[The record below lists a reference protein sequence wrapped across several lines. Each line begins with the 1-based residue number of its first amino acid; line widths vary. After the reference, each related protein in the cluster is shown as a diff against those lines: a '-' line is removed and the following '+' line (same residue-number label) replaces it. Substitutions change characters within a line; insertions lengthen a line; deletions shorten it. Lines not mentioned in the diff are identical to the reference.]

1 MDPNFG
7 YGIVGSVLVIA
18 NFLIGMPFAIVI
30 WGPRFRGSLERRLN
44 DLLYA
49 KILFTGSVLLNAV
62 WFAQAFFPPQRSNNT
77 FLSWTTDS
85 GTQFSVMFIG
95 FLLLCASILA
105 GLRRQGAG
113 KRVLLVGQY
122 FLLLLSSLCWILLL
136 PYMLNRLP
144 E

>member
-1 MDPNFG
+1 MGPHFG
-7 YGIVGSVLVIA
+7 EGVALSVLVVA

-30 WGPRFRGSLERRLN
+30 WGSGFRGSLEKRLN

-62 WFAQAFFPPQRSNNT
+62 WFARAFFPLQRSNNA
-77 FLSWTTDS
+77 FLSWISDT
-85 GTQFSVMFIG
+85 GTQVSVMFIG

-122 FLLLLSSLCWILLL
+122 FLLLFSSLCWILVVSD
-136 PYMLNRLP
+136 M
-144 E
+144 